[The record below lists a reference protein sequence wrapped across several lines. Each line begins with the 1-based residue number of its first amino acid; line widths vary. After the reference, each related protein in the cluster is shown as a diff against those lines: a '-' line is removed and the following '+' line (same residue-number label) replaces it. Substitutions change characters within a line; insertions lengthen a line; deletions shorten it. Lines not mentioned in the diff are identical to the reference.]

1 MDVGQNSVTRMQSQT
16 WFYSGQT
23 LKNRHVL
30 LFSLQTTR
38 ILPTKQS
45 LTLPEKYGEAGG
57 AANSCAACYSL
68 CGRVFRH
75 LLTQWLF
82 TSEYNDD
89 TRHSQCALRA
99 GEKSLFL
106 EHLSSI
112 LALAG
117 MKGHKYKPEH
127 FVWNIW
133 ELSQHQAQ
141 LCVQSLFCR
150 ETNKTVSE
158 SIRRAP
164 FASTAALSF
173 LCLFFFRQEGR
184 TCNGWSFGT
193 AWNFDDLPQDCKF
206 KPSKRRPV
214 VRPVTTAHS
223 LDLSSNKTLLCSTMC
238 QIANLGNVI

>member
-68 CGRVFRH
+68 CGTVFRH
-75 LLTQWLF
+75 LLTQRLF

-89 TRHSQCALRA
+89 TRHSQCALQA
-99 GEKSLFL
+99 CEKSLFW

-112 LALAG
+112 LALAD

-127 FVWNIW
+127 FVWNI
-133 ELSQHQAQ
+133 
-141 LCVQSLFCR
+141 
-150 ETNKTVSE
+150 
-158 SIRRAP
+158 
-164 FASTAALSF
+164 
-173 LCLFFFRQEGR
+173 
-184 TCNGWSFGT
+184 
-193 AWNFDDLPQDCKF
+193 
-206 KPSKRRPV
+206 
-214 VRPVTTAHS
+214 
-223 LDLSSNKTLLCSTMC
+223 
-238 QIANLGNVI
+238 